1 MSNKEFDLSHY
12 LSKIENHNKKDILEF
27 VKSKGTVNDVDYY
40 IECMKKEYPNYQYK
54 KLYVSLRN
62 YKPSNMG

>member
-1 MSNKEFDLSHY
+1 MSTEFDLSYY
-12 LSKIENHNKKDILEF
+12 LDKIKNNQKNDILEY
-27 VKSKGTVNDVDYY
+27 VKSNGTVNDVDYY
-40 IECMKKEYPNYQYK
+40 VEVMKKNYPEYQYK